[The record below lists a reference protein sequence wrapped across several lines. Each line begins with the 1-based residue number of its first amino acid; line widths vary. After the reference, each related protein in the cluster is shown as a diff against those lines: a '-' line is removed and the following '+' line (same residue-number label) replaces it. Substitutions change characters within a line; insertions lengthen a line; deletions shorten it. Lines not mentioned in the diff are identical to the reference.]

1 MNFESLVQL
10 SRLQPVESSENVY
23 IAEIDPALASDLLA
37 LNFSDNRKVS
47 RQTVQRFSS
56 DMKEG
61 RWLLGN
67 DALTVN
73 AAGRLVNGQHR
84 LNAVVQSKTTQ
95 RFIILSGVCHDTA
108 QILDM
113 GKSRN
118 MGQRITISGVRITD
132 KECAVVRHAMNDY
145 AHNMVGTGQFGYQ
158 RHDELVKNVFLKHK
172 NFFAHFNVNGKNKN
186 PFVYAAALK
195 MYVEMTNFSDNYS
208 FAHNMAPADRTQ
220 LWLDL
225 VNYGFSQAG
234 FSTGETERVA
244 IILKNKKDNRKLNSK
259 AGYWADKECLQF
271 TISAAYKFMLG
282 ESVNVLSRHK
292 KDPFTN
298 IQEAPSTNAA

>member
-10 SRLQPVESSENVY
+10 RRLQPIESSENVY

-37 LNFSDNRKVS
+37 LNFSDNRKLS
-47 RQTVQRFSS
+47 KLTVQRFSS

-67 DALTVN
+67 DALTFN

-95 RFIILSGVCHDTA
+95 RFIILSGVCQDTA

-113 GKSRN
+113 GQSRN
-118 MGQRITISGVRITD
+118 MGQRITVSGVRISNR
-132 KECAVVRHAMNDY
+132 ECAVIRHAMNDY
-145 AHNMVGTGQFGYQ
+145 TINTLGTAEFGHQ

-172 NFFAHFNVNGKNKN
+172 NFFVHFNVNGKSKN
-186 PFVYAAALK
+186 PFVCAAALRI
-195 MYVEMTNFSDNYS
+195 YAEMTHYS
-208 FAHNMAPADRTQ
+208 AWHKFAHNMSPMERTQ

-225 VNYGFSQAG
+225 VHLGFSQAG
-234 FSTGETERVA
+234 FSVGETERVA

-259 AGYWADKECLQF
+259 SGHWGDKECLQF
-271 TISAAYKFMLG
+271 TITAAHKFMLG
-282 ESVNVLSRHK
+282 QSVHVLSRYT
-292 KDPFTN
+292 KDPFRLFMTT
-298 IQEAPSTNAA
+298 PSTNAA